1 MNRPF
6 RVSSAAVKPR
16 DVMTES
22 SASGTGWG
30 TLIPVVAGGI
40 GGSVTVA
47 SAGAVSSRPRLEAPA
62 TARVRNRDDEVGK
75 ESSLMCMNGRL
86 GGPEKYH
93 GWKISRDHGRS
104 GQSGKRNLHLAGG
117 RVPRHSSSTRM
128 SATLRL
134 YTDFVCP
141 FCFIAE
147 QSTVPRLL
155 ADFDLTLD
163 WRGFEL
169 HPSTPKGG
177 LPLQRLFPGRDL
189 AQMHEGTTRFAARFG
204 VTDFQPPARLQN
216 SRRALAVAE
225 WARATGR
232 LEPIRAAAFSA
243 HWRQGK
249 DLEADA
255 DLRAIAAA
263 AALNP
268 DEARGA
274 AGGTGGRER

>member
-1 MNRPF
+1 
-6 RVSSAAVKPR
+6 
-16 DVMTES
+16 
-22 SASGTGWG
+22 
-30 TLIPVVAGGI
+30 
-40 GGSVTVA
+40 
-47 SAGAVSSRPRLEAPA
+47 
-62 TARVRNRDDEVGK
+62 
-75 ESSLMCMNGRL
+75 
-86 GGPEKYH
+86 
-93 GWKISRDHGRS
+93 
-104 GQSGKRNLHLAGG
+104 
-117 RVPRHSSSTRM
+117 M

-189 AQMHEGTTRFAARFG
+189 AQMHEGTKRFAARFG

-232 LEPIRAAAFSA
+232 LEPFRAAAFNA

-255 DLRAIAAA
+255 DLRDIAAA
-263 AALNP
+263 AALDP
-268 DEARGA
+268 DEALA
-274 AGGTGGRER
+274 AADDPAWLSGVDAKQADARAHGVSGIPTFFIGEQEIVGCQPYEVLAAAAERAGIPRR